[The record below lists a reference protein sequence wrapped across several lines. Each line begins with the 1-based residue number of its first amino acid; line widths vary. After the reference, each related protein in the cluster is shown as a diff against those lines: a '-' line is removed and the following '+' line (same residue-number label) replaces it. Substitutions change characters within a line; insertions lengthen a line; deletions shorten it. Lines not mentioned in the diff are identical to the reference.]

1 LHIDHQGVIFLLM
14 TTDQVKELIETGL
27 PGAAVEVTDERASG
41 DHFSAVIE
49 WTGFEGLSLLEQ
61 HQKVYG
67 AVGEYLT
74 KEIHALQLKTFAPET
89 A

>member
-1 LHIDHQGVIFLLM
+1 M

-27 PGAAVEVTDERASG
+27 PGAG

-61 HQKVYG
+61 HQAVYA